1 MNNISIA
8 LLVAF
13 LISFLVTNFL
23 VPRLLV
29 ASLKRR
35 LLDVPNKRSSH
46 HVVASRLGGVSFL
59 PSVLVSVCAVVA
71 LWQVFDNVLIAP
83 SDALQYII
91 LICACVVMYAV
102 GLFDDVV
109 GLKFKMK
116 FVAQFVASV
125 LIVSSGVWVDNF
137 HGLFGVNEVA
147 MWIGIPF
154 TILLIMFVINA
165 VNLIDGIDGLAS
177 GLSIVAMVV
186 YGLLFTYLG
195 DNGQALVAFS
205 LVGCL
210 IAFFYYNVRGFS
222 NKTIKIF
229 MGDTGSLVTGTI
241 ISLCAIKLIQSD
253 TVGADMSG
261 FSMLMAYSVLVVPC
275 FDAIRVMIE
284 RRRNGKSM
292 FLPDKNHIHHRVLS
306 LGLNERVSMI
316 VIVCLSVVI
325 TLLNAG
331 LYFLLSIEWIILVD
345 VIVFALFHAY
355 ISRAIASQKKI
366 ENKD

>member
-1 MNNISIA
+1 
-8 LLVAF
+8 
-13 LISFLVTNFL
+13 
-23 VPRLLV
+23 
-29 ASLKRR
+29 
-35 LLDVPNKRSSH
+35 
-46 HVVASRLGGVSFL
+46 
-59 PSVLVSVCAVVA
+59 
-71 LWQVFDNVLIAP
+71 
-83 SDALQYII
+83 
-91 LICACVVMYAV
+91 MYSV
-102 GLFDDVV
+102 GLFDAGVW
-109 GLKFKMK
+109 LKFKMK

-125 LIVSSGVWVDNF
+125 LMVSSGVWVDNF

-261 FSMLMAYSVLVVPC
+261 FSML
-275 FDAIRVMIE
+275 
-284 RRRNGKSM
+284 
-292 FLPDKNHIHHRVLS
+292 LPDKNHIHHRVLS